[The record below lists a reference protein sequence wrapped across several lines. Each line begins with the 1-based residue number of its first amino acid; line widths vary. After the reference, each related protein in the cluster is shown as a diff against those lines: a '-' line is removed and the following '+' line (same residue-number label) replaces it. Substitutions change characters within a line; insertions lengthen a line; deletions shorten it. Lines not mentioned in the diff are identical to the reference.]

1 MEIGAIGKYL
11 VVVSMVGVLLTIG
24 CTAVSSSGDAQTD
37 VVTYPRSTLGIV
49 APIHYLSVV
58 NGSDPVITTLVL
70 NLTIASDT
78 IQDHEININQMAI
91 TVADNQNLRIL
102 DRGEYYITRWENDD
116 GDDTLEVGEVVEVVL
131 PLQQSIPAG
140 TDIYVDVWTP
150 YHGTLTLS
158 FRTPDRVTPSG
169 QITEFTAAPFVLW

>member
-24 CTAVSSSGDAQTD
+24 CTAVSSGDDQTD
-37 VVTYPRSTLGIV
+37 VDAYPRSPLGIV
-49 APIHYLSVV
+49 TPIHYLSVV
-58 NGSDPVITTLVL
+58 NGSDAAITTLVL
-70 NLTIASDT
+70 NLTITPDT
-78 IQDHEININQMAI
+78 IQDREININQMAI

-150 YHGTLTLS
+150 YHGTLTIS
-158 FRTPDRVTPSG
+158 FRTPDVITSSG
-169 QITEFTAAPFVLW
+169 RITEFTDIPFVP